1 MSVAARVRMSGP
13 LAPHRDAF
21 AAELTAHGYTDLSLA
36 NQLRLMADLS
46 RWLQTTKTLVEE
58 IDRDV
63 VMRFLAKR
71 RRTHTHFIGE
81 RALAPLVRYLAAAG
95 VVSLAPIEGRTR
107 SVLLREYERYLVEE
121 RAVLPARQALCLAVA
136 AEFLAGKRVAA
147 LRSDDVT
154 RFVDARAARPDF
166 SAVLSA
172 LRSVLR
178 FLFISSK
185 TARALVHAVPQMP
198 CWRQTALPKYL
209 EPAELA
215 AVLATCD
222 RRTTVGRRSYAVL
235 VLLGRLG
242 LRAGEVSRLQLD
254 DIDWTAGELVIRG
267 KGRALSRLPLA
278 VDIGE
283 AIVAYLRRA
292 VRSTTTRAL
301 FVRSRAPYDTVSV
314 GAIVRIAATAM
325 RAVGIMSGGAH
336 RLRHTAATQMLR
348 RGASLT
354 EIAQVLRH
362 RHVDTTAIY
371 AKVDHD
377 ALRTIAQAWPVDSPG
392 RARIRELAQPWP
404 GSVG

>member
-1 MSVAARVRMSGP
+1 MSFAARVRMFGP

-21 AAELTAHGYTDLSLA
+21 TAELLAQGYTDLSVR
-36 NQLRLMADLS
+36 NQLGLMAHLS
-46 RWLQTTKTLVEE
+46 RWLQAAKLLVEE

-63 VMRFLAKR
+63 VTRFLAKR
-71 RRTHTHFIGE
+71 RRTHTHFIGDS
-81 RALAPLVRYLAAAG
+81 ALAPLLRYLATAG
-95 VVSLAPIEGRTR
+95 VVSVAAIERPMR
-107 SVLLREYERYLVEE
+107 SVLLREYERYLIEE
-121 RAVLPARQALCLAVA
+121 RVVLPARQALCLAVA
-136 AEFLAGKRVAA
+136 AKFLAGKRVAA
-147 LRSDDVT
+147 LRSSDVT
-154 RFVDARAARPDF
+154 RFVDAHAARPGF
-166 SAVLSA
+166 SGVLSA

-185 TARALVHAVPQMP
+185 TACQLVHAVPQMP
-198 CWRQTALPKYL
+198 CWRQTSLPKYL
-209 EPAELA
+209 EPAEFA

-222 RRTTVGRRSYAVL
+222 RRTTVGCRSYAVL

-254 DIDWTAGELVIRG
+254 DIDWAAGEIVVRG

-292 VRSTTTRAL
+292 VRSKTTRAL
-301 FVRSRAPYDTVSV
+301 FVRSRAPYDAASV
-314 GAIVRIAATAM
+314 AAIVRIAATAM

-371 AKVDHD
+371 AKVDHA
-377 ALRTIAQAWPVDSPG
+377 ALRTIAQAWPVDSPD
-392 RARIRELAQPWP
+392 RARIRELAQPWH
-404 GSVG
+404 GSVK